1 MINLFTL
8 PLITIFL
15 LSLQAIFAG
24 SEIALLSCD
33 KAKIREKADSGNSA
47 AKLVTQSINR
57 IEEYVSTSLVGENL
71 CIVINTALVSLYIKR
86 NYPEYD
92 PHLISVLILTPL
104 IVIFGQVVPKSI
116 FQKQSN
122 YFVLKT
128 IYFSIFFS
136 IVFKPLLALVKLM
149 TDTIVKILGTTGKLI
164 TREELIHAIE
174 VESNV
179 EMPSTK
185 VGEFDVELAREFFQS
200 FTNNLKANIHI
211 ETKYGTNNH
220 HIIESIFKSIAKSL
234 DVASA
239 YDSRSNSI
247 PSTKGNL

>member
-1 MINLFTL
+1 MIRESIVERKTNEVEVYIKINIDGEGKYKIDTGIPFFNHMLEQLAKHGLFDIEISAKGDTEVDFHH
-8 PLITIFL
+8 TVEDV
-15 LSLQAIFAG
+15 G
-24 SEIALLSCD
+24 IALGEAFNKALGD
-33 KAKIREKADSGNSA
+33 KKG
-47 AKLVTQSINR
+47 INR
-57 IEEYVSTSLVGENL
+57 YGFSSIPFDETLSSSSLDLSG
-71 CIVINTALVSLYIKR
+71 R
-86 NYPEYD
+86 PFF
-92 PHLISVLILTPL
+92 
-104 IVIFGQVVPKSI
+104 IFK
-116 FQKQSN
+116 
-122 YFVLKT
+122 
-128 IYFSIFFS
+128 
-136 IVFKPLLALVKLM
+136 
-149 TDTIVKILGTTGKLI
+149 
-164 TREELIHAIE
+164 
-174 VESNV
+174 V